1 MRNPYIIGVF
11 LAAGKSKRMGQNKL
25 ALPLKEETIG
35 SLSLKTA
42 LLSRLDHVLIVE
54 RTEHASFEWMGASY
68 HASPFRERWS
78 LHVCQ
83 DAEKG
88 QGHSVSSGVRKAE
101 SMGAD
106 GVVILLADQ
115 PQLSVDHL
123 NALVAMAPESF
134 AFAMSS
140 SLGTITPPMYFSPGC
155 YPHVSKLK
163 GDEGARRL
171 LTSGKLGTGVVLEA
185 KASAELNDIDTPE
198 EYDMVRRRWGERPS
212 DKSKDGYSIM
222 EAENAR

>member
-1 MRNPYIIGVF
+1 MRSPYLIGVF
-11 LAAGKSKRMGQNKL
+11 LAAGKSKRMGRNKL
-25 ALPLKEETIG
+25 ALPLKGETIG

-42 LLSRLDHVLIVE
+42 LLSGLDHVLIVE
-54 RTEHASFEWMGASY
+54 RTKHSSLEWMGAPY
-68 HASPFRERWS
+68 HAPPFRKRWS
-78 LHVCQ
+78 LHVCR

-134 AFAMSS
+134 AVSS
-140 SLGTITPPMYFSPGC
+140 SLGAPAPPIYFSAACFP
-155 YPHVSKLK
+155 YIKKLK

-171 LTSGKLGTGVVLEA
+171 LKSGQLGRGAVLEA
-185 KASAELNDIDTPE
+185 KESAELNDIDTPE
-198 EYDMVRRRWGERPS
+198 EYEMVRRA
-212 DKSKDGYSIM
+212 M
-222 EAENAR
+222 V

>member
-1 MRNPYIIGVF
+1 MRNPYMIGVF

-25 ALPLKEETIG
+25 ALPLKGETIG

-42 LLSRLDHVLIVE
+42 LLSRLDHVLIIE
-54 RTEHASFEWMGASY
+54 RTERASHEWMGAPY
-68 HASPFRERWS
+68 HAPPFRKRWS

-83 DAEKG
+83 EAEKG

-134 AFAMSS
+134 AVSS
-140 SLGTITPPMYFSPGC
+140 SLGAFAPPIYFSSACFP
-155 YPHVSKLK
+155 YVKELK
-163 GDEGARRL
+163 GDEGARSL
-171 LTSGKLGTGVVLEA
+171 LKSGQLGTGAVLEA
-185 KASAELNDIDTPE
+185 KASSELKDIDTPE
-198 EYDMVRRRWGERPS
+198 DYDMVRRL
-212 DKSKDGYSIM
+212 M
-222 EAENAR
+222 V

>member
-1 MRNPYIIGVF
+1 MRSPYLIGVF

-25 ALPLKEETIG
+25 ALPLKGETIG

-42 LLSRLDHVLIVE
+42 LLSRLNHVLIVE
-54 RTEHASFEWMGASY
+54 RTERDSLEWIEAPY
-68 HASPFRERWS
+68 HAPPFRKRWS
-78 LHVCQ
+78 LHVCK

-115 PQLSVDHL
+115 PQLSVNHL
-123 NALVAMAPESF
+123 NALVEMASESF
-134 AFAMSS
+134 VVSA
-140 SLGTITPPMYFSPGC
+140 SLGALTPPIYFSSACFP
-155 YPHVSKLK
+155 YVKELK

-171 LTSGKLGTGVVLEA
+171 LKSGQLGGGAVLEA
-185 KASAELNDIDTPE
+185 KESVELNDIDTPE
-198 EYDMVRRRWGERPS
+198 EYDMARRL
-212 DKSKDGYSIM
+212 M
-222 EAENAR
+222 V

>member
-1 MRNPYIIGVF
+1 MRSPYIIGVF

-25 ALPLKEETIG
+25 ALPLKGETIG

-54 RTEHASFEWMGASY
+54 RTERASLEWMGAPY
-68 HASPFRERWS
+68 HAPLFRKRWS
-78 LHVCQ
+78 LHVCR

-88 QGHSVSSGVRKAE
+88 QGHSVSSGMRKAE

-134 AFAMSS
+134 AVSS
-140 SLGTITPPMYFSPGC
+140 FLGVLTPPIYFSSACFP
-155 YPHVSKLK
+155 YVKELK

-171 LTSGKLGTGVVLEA
+171 LKSGQLGTGAVLEA
-185 KASAELNDIDTPE
+185 KEGAELNDIDTPE
-198 EYDMVRRRWGERPS
+198 EYEMVRRA
-212 DKSKDGYSIM
+212 M
-222 EAENAR
+222 V